1 MTNIQLLFFS
11 GLFAAMIV
19 AQFVSLYKMR
29 KLEKV
34 TEELK
39 DKNKKSLDFCNTLY
53 DKLKEIV
60 NKINPLLEAAPDTKG
75 EVHEAEIKEAK

>member
-19 AQFVSLYKMR
+19 AQFVILYKMR

-34 TEELK
+34 TEELQ
-39 DKNKKSLDFCNTLY
+39 DKSKKALDFCNTLY

-60 NKINPLLEAAPDTKG
+60 DKINPLLKVAPDTKG

>member
-19 AQFVSLYKMR
+19 AQFVILYKMR

-34 TEELK
+34 TEELQ
-39 DKNKKSLDFCNTLY
+39 DKSKKALDFCNTLY

-75 EVHEAEIKEAK
+75 